1 MKIALLVIVAMFLSA
16 QASDQTEREIAYK
29 KLHATYAIYSGE
41 LNEKQAPTRTD
52 RKLAI
57 EITGPAAK
65 EIFDSLY
72 PDAKVRCSDTK
83 GERLRSKRDVWCIFH
98 PPSQYRCFLGF
109 DLRTGNSIPGAS
121 C

>member
-1 MKIALLVIVAMFLSA
+1 MKSALTVLVVITLSA
-16 QASDQTEREIAYK
+16 QASETTEPEIARK
-29 KLHATYAIYSGE
+29 RLQGSYAIYSGE

-98 PPSQYRCFLGF
+98 PPNQYRCFLGF
-109 DLRTGNSIPGAS
+109 DLRTGNSIAGAS